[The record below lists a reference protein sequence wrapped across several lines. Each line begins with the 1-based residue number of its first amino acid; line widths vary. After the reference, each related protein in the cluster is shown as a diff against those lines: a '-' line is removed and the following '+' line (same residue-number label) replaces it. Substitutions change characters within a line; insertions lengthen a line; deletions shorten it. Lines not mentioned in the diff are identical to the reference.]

1 MRKINLIAPAALVAA
16 ALAACTGAS
25 STPTA
30 ALATPSPTAAD
41 TLTISYGENAQLELT
56 APTGERIFFDVW
68 DPTAVTVPP
77 TARDILLVSHLHTD
91 HYSAQFVDSFPGQ
104 KIVNQAGELTA
115 GTTKVVSIDA
125 SHDQTP
131 IVPGDAANHIFVVEF
146 AGWKIVHLGS
156 TGQAE
161 LTPEQKAAIGG
172 DVDLAMGSFLDLG
185 AADPTASH
193 EIDILD
199 SIQPRLV
206 MYTHAR
212 LENVQAAA
220 QRWAAVWSD
229 EKAVTVPKS
238 ELPAETTILC
248 MGQTGPSYGTILKAP
263 KADW

>member
-1 MRKINLIAPAALVAA
+1 VRKICLLASAAVMAA
-16 ALAACTGAS
+16 SLAACSGAQATS
-25 STPTA
+25 TAAPATPTV
-30 ALATPSPTAAD
+30 AAD

-68 DPTAVTVPP
+68 DPTAITVPP

-91 HYSAQFVDSFPGQ
+91 HYSQAFADSFPGQ
-104 KIVNQAGELTA
+104 KLVNESGELTA

-199 SIQPRLV
+199 SIGPRLV

-212 LENVQAAA
+212 LENVQAAG

-229 EKAVTVPKS
+229 KKAVTVPRS
-238 ELPAETTILC
+238 ELPAKTTLLC
-248 MGQTGPSYGTILKAP
+248 MGTTGPSYGTILKAP

>member
-1 MRKINLIAPAALVAA
+1 MRKICLLACAAVMAVS
-16 ALAACTGAS
+16 LAACTGADA
-25 STPTA
+25 TPTA
-30 ALATPSPTAAD
+30 DPATPTPPAD

-68 DPTAVTVPP
+68 DPTAIAVPP
-77 TARDILLVSHLHTD
+77 TAQDILLVTHLHTD
-91 HYSAQFVDSFPGQ
+91 HYSQQFADSFPGQ
-104 KIVNQAGELTA
+104 KIVNESGELTA

-125 SHDQTP
+125 SHDQMP
-131 IVPGDAANHIFVVEF
+131 IVPGDATNHIFIVEF

-161 LTPEQKAAIGG
+161 LTPEQKAAIGA

-185 AADPTASH
+185 AADPSDSH

-199 SIQPRLV
+199 SIQPKLV

-212 LENVQAAA
+212 LENVQEAGE
-220 QRWAAVWSD
+220 RWTPVWSGK
-229 EKAVTVPKS
+229 KAVTVPKS
-238 ELPAETTILC
+238 ELTAETTLLC

-263 KADW
+263 EADW